1 MVDHSCDEETE
12 ERMRNVISEV
22 KGVKGI
28 DLLQTRLFG
37 SKMYVDI
44 EIAADGSISLFDAHD
59 IAENVHHTI
68 ENKFK
73 DVKHCMVHVNPI
85 NG

>member
-12 ERMRNVISEV
+12 ERMKNVISEV

-44 EIAADGSISLFDAHD
+44 EISAEGDISLTEAHE
-59 IAENVHHTI
+59 IAEDVHHTV
-68 ENKFK
+68 ENSFR
-73 DVKHCMVHVNPI
+73 DVKHCMVHVNPV
-85 NG
+85 NE